1 MSLKKFPWGL
11 TITVVIALAILIG
24 LGVCQLYRLKWKEGV
39 LAQHAALIHAVGKP
53 LDKVLISTSDPAKL
67 DMVRVDTECLG
78 LWHAPTQR
86 VFSLSADGT
95 IINRLISAC
104 PLRDSPYDVIL
115 VDRGQVPE
123 AVEQPPIVE
132 PEDTSLVPVEGVLRI
147 PQKPNFI
154 TRLITPHPAPPAP
167 GHSRLWMDYDIP
179 GIAAALGAKHPA
191 PVFLAAETTSNPE
204 WGELK
209 PGLPTPEI
217 PNNHMQYALTWFGL
231 AIVMLC
237 FYAAMLRQRLK
248 GP

>member
-1 MSLKKFPWGL
+1 
-11 TITVVIALAILIG
+11 
-24 LGVCQLYRLKWKEGV
+24 
-39 LAQHAALIHAVGKP
+39 
-53 LDKVLISTSDPAKL
+53 
-67 DMVRVDTECLG
+67 
-78 LWHAPTQR
+78 
-86 VFSLSADGT
+86 
-95 IINRLISAC
+95 
-104 PLRDSPYDVIL
+104 
-115 VDRGQVPE
+115 
-123 AVEQPPIVE
+123 
-132 PEDTSLVPVEGVLRI
+132 
-147 PQKPNFI
+147 
-154 TRLITPHPAPPAP
+154 
-167 GHSRLWMDYDIP
+167 MDYDIP